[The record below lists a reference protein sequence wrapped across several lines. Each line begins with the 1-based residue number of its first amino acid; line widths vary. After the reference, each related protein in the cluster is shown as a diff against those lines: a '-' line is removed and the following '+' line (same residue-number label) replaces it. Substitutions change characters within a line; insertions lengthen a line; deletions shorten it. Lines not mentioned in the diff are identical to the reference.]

1 MNTPDFD
8 NGRPTG
14 GVPAIPRPA
23 TAQEPALAPP
33 ASSAAISSGL
43 SRRAALIGALA
54 SSITLVPALVLQVR
68 AEERRRSAQER
79 FDHHLAG
86 LQAAAAELNG
96 EVSHWHV
103 CTRDWG
109 TGCRIAIIGT
119 DQTTVQLQRP
129 IGGYFADADFQSARR
144 S

>member
-1 MNTPDFD
+1 MYILKFPNRRPV
-8 NGRPTG
+8 GR
-14 GVPAIPRPA
+14 VPAILRPT
-23 TAQEPALAPP
+23 TAAEDALAPP
-33 ASSAAISSGL
+33 ASTAAIPRGTT
-43 SRRAALIGALA
+43 RRAALIGALA

-109 TGCRIAIIGT
+109 LGSRIAIIGT
-119 DQTTVQLQRP
+119 DQSTVHLQKP
-129 IGGYFADADFQSARR
+129 IGGYFPAADFRPAGR